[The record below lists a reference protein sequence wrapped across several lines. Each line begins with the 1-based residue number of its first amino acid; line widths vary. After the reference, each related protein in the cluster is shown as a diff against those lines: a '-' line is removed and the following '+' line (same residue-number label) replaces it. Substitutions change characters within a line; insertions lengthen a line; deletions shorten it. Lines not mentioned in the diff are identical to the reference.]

1 MIGSPCQNTDADV
14 GVTAAV
20 DRQDTA
26 LARRHCGCCFA
37 CRGRARAVAAELWQA
52 GQASIE
58 EATSRSTGKACLV
71 DGVGATVTYKATSKT
86 GFGPLDLMA
95 APTDQDNSTARTA
108 PCGVAVKAADLGK
121 QTFAKQRS
129 SAANT
134 DIPAGHVHNAR
145 RGNAYFTATDLPTK
159 DSNGL

>member
-1 MIGSPCQNTDADV
+1 MSEYRRRRG
-14 GVTAAV
+14 
-20 DRQDTA
+20 
-26 LARRHCGCCFA
+26 RHCGRRSTGHGPGSTPLRMLF
-37 CRGRARAVAAELWQA
+37 RLPRARPRCCRRVVAGRPSLDRGGDVAF
-52 GQASIE
+52 
-58 EATSRSTGKACLV
+58 TGKACLV
-71 DGVGATVTYKATSKT
+71 DGGGPTAAYKATSKT
-86 GFGPLDLMA
+86 GFGGLIIAA
-95 APTDQDNSTARTA
+95 APTDEDNSAARTT

-134 DIPAGHVHNAR
+134 DIPAGDPSGHVHNAR

>member
-1 MIGSPCQNTDADV
+1 MLFRLP
-14 GVTAAV
+14 
-20 DRQDTA
+20 
-26 LARRHCGCCFA
+26 
-37 CRGRARAVAAELWQA
+37 RARPRCCRRVVAGRPSLDRGGDVAF
-52 GQASIE
+52 
-58 EATSRSTGKACLV
+58 TGKACLV

-95 APTDQDNSTARTA
+95 APNDQDNSTARTA
-108 PCGVAVKAADLGK
+108 PRGVAVKAADFWK
-121 QTFAKQRS
+121 QTFAKQQS

-134 DIPAGHVHNAR
+134 DVPAGDPSGHVHNAR